1 MSSKRSFQQRE
12 EEPWLRYPDSLS
24 GSKDYSRSSTA
35 SYPSAPQKYQP
46 SGSLDFSRH
55 DHFDPHSTPSMMPQQ
70 QPHRAGANSSA
81 TTPATNHKQE
91 LSMAMQMGPEDS
103 YPSPITPSGLLP
115 SPADLSMPSSSASS
129 SSTLSSGHFPLF
141 KASMTSQQNSNGSGG
156 QKPRPSPLSLNN
168 NFRSHAQGDGRKS
181 PSFSFQAGSPTS
193 AAPHDSTTAMDIS
206 DSPRAAS
213 ASVATNLGAS
223 YRSSYHQGRGPMSSA
238 ASTSSSSYYSTAS
251 SPRSSTAPC
260 SALCHHSKTNYHQH
274 HPSCLHTQ
282 QHYGSGHHHH
292 HPACQHHSN
301 TQQSEPSLSHGP
313 KPGRATKGVQRFG
326 FPQFRPEMDESHLG
340 SNEKLSTAT
349 KTTSTSTSRSGGYG
363 MQRGNQDED
372 DDMDGMGSSYA
383 SEPPKKRLRSTASM
397 LIDAAVETVI
407 FTGAVALSAY
417 QLLTGKGKQ
426 GDSRPEQSSFS
437 SGDEDNAHDEATKVQ
452 EEDPM
457 EEKLVFQLGT
467 PTSESGR
474 KPRPFSSISLGRN
487 SRVVGYHKAKTP
499 RPYRSR
505 HSYSAPGNHNS
516 GHSRSPSMPVRP
528 NTGTEDSDEAF
539 LRMEAQLNS
548 LIAEGKRALNSRI
561 EVWDEE

>member
-1 MSSKRSFQQRE
+1 
-12 EEPWLRYPDSLS
+12 
-24 GSKDYSRSSTA
+24 
-35 SYPSAPQKYQP
+35 
-46 SGSLDFSRH
+46 
-55 DHFDPHSTPSMMPQQ
+55 
-70 QPHRAGANSSA
+70 
-81 TTPATNHKQE
+81 
-91 LSMAMQMGPEDS
+91 
-103 YPSPITPSGLLP
+103 
-115 SPADLSMPSSSASS
+115 
-129 SSTLSSGHFPLF
+129 
-141 KASMTSQQNSNGSGG
+141 
-156 QKPRPSPLSLNN
+156 
-168 NFRSHAQGDGRKS
+168 
-181 PSFSFQAGSPTS
+181 
-193 AAPHDSTTAMDIS
+193 MDIS
-206 DSPRAAS
+206 GSPRE
-213 ASVATNLGAS
+213 S
-223 YRSSYHQGRGPMSSA
+223 YRSSYHQGRGPMSST

-260 SALCHHSKTNYHQH
+260 SALCHHSKTSYHQH

-292 HPACQHHSN
+292 HPACQHHSS
-301 TQQSEPSLSHGP
+301 TEQSESLLPHGP
-313 KPGRATKGVQRFG
+313 KPGRATKGVHRFG
-326 FPQFRPEMDESHLG
+326 FPQFRPEMDESHPG
-340 SNEKLSTAT
+340 SNGKLSMAT

-363 MQRGNQDED
+363 MQRRNLDED

-417 QLLTGKGKQ
+417 QLLTGKGMQ
-426 GDSRPEQSSFS
+426 GDGRPEQSSFS
-437 SGDEDNAHDEATKVQ
+437 SGDEDNAHGEATKSQ

-474 KPRPFSSISLGRN
+474 KPRPLSSISLGRN

-505 HSYSAPGNHNS
+505 HSYSGPGYNS
-516 GHSRSPSMPVRP
+516 GHSRSVSTPVRP

-539 LRMEAQLNS
+539 LRMEAKLNS